1 MTLYLNKHIIICL
14 MINKLNLKKLIF
26 FPGLIN
32 IQINYINITKIF
44 LIAFTIVLL
53 GLSFSEAKKKEK
65 EEEEKDCLYCNK
77 YEKLKEW
84 PESERPEA
92 FIYEEVDYPKEM
104 FHKQNK
110 TSKLRQG
117 ESGKKVYARFV
128 KGKGQLNKYQHLMIR
143 DMAYFEALF
152 NEMLNDKNA
161 SVETLEGLKKGRE
174 AMRMSL
180 QISPK
185 AKTSE
190 AVLKFWATG
199 KMLKL
204 AHKKNK
210 KKKKKKAKIDPEI
223 SQRAAVLANMKK
235 QIATAKVNA
244 QRAAT
249 IEAQKQIETTK

>member
-1 MTLYLNKHIIICL
+1 MIPFCRSNQIIMYNYLII
-14 MINKLNLKKLIF
+14 KKKNIF
-26 FPGLIN
+26 KTS
-32 IQINYINITKIF
+32 TKILFSSIFIF
-44 LIAFTIVLL
+44 LLII
-53 GLSFSEAKKKEK
+53 SFSEAAKKKDD
-65 EEEEKDCLYCNK
+65 EKDCLYCNK
-77 YEKLKEW
+77 YEKLKDW

-92 FIYEEVDYPKEM
+92 FIYEEVDYPEGMFKEK
-104 FHKQNK
+104 FHK
-110 TSKLRQG
+110 TSKKKQG
-117 ESGKKVYARFV
+117 EAGKKVYQRFV

-152 NEMLNDKNA
+152 NEMLNDPKA

-199 KMLKL
+199 KMLTL
-204 AHKKNK
+204 AWKKNK

-223 SQRAAVLANMKK
+223 SERAAVLANMKK

-249 IEAQKQIETTK
+249 IEAQKQIEATK

>member
-1 MTLYLNKHIIICL
+1 MTR
-14 MINKLNLKKLIF
+14 KLSMEKFIF
-26 FPGLIN
+26 FPGLDKLN
-32 IQINYINITKIF
+32 INYIKISKIF
-44 LIAFTIVLL
+44 LIAFAIILF
-53 GLSFSEAKKKEK
+53 GFSFSESTEVEKKEK
-65 EEEEKDCLYCNK
+65 DCVYCKK
-77 YEKLKEW
+77 YEKLINW

-92 FIYEEVDYPKEM
+92 FIYEEFSYPEGM
-104 FHKQNK
+104 FHKNRK
-110 TSKLRQG
+110 TSKGKQ
-117 ESGKKVYARFV
+117 EVAGKKVYARFV
-128 KGKGQLNKYQHLMIR
+128 KGKSQLNKYQHLMIR

-152 NEMLNDKNA
+152 NEMLNDPKA

-185 AKTSE
+185 AKTSD

-199 KMLKL
+199 KMLTI

-210 KKKKKKAKIDPEI
+210 KKRKKNRKVDPEI
-223 SQRAAVLANMKK
+223 AERAAVLSSMKK

-249 IEAQKQIETTK
+249 IEAQKKIEAIK

>member
-1 MTLYLNKHIIICL
+1 MSHQVNKMTKNFLLESKFFLNFLVK
-14 MINKLNLKKLIF
+14 IF
-26 FPGLIN
+26 F
-32 IQINYINITKIF
+32 ITF
-44 LIAFTIVLL
+44 LILMFFI
-53 GLSFSEAKKKEK
+53 SFSEAKKKK
-65 EEEEKDCLYCNK
+65 EKDCLYCNK

-92 FIYEEVDYPKEM
+92 FIYEEVNYPEGM
-104 FHKQNK
+104 FTKKHT
-110 TSKLRQG
+110 TSKKRQG
-117 ESGKKVYARFV
+117 FAGKKVYHRFV
-128 KGKGQLNKYQHLMIR
+128 KAKSSLNKYQHLMIR
-143 DMAYFEALF
+143 DMSYFEALF
-152 NEMLNDKNA
+152 NEMLNDPKA

-199 KMLKL
+199 KMLKA

-223 SQRAAVLANMKK
+223 SQRAAVLANLKK

-244 QRAAT
+244 QRSAT
-249 IEAQKQIETTK
+249 IEAQKQIESAK

>member
-1 MTLYLNKHIIICL
+1 MF
-14 MINKLNLKKLIF
+14 INLLIKKENIF
-26 FPGLIN
+26 KTS
-32 IQINYINITKIF
+32 TKILFSTIFIF
-44 LIAFTIVLL
+44 LLTI
-53 GLSFSEAKKKEK
+53 SFLEAAKKKD
-65 EEEEKDCLYCNK
+65 EEKDCLYCNK
-77 YEKLKEW
+77 YEKLKDW
-84 PESERPEA
+84 PENERPEA
-92 FIYEEVDYPKEM
+92 FIYEEVDYPEEM
-104 FHKQNK
+104 FHKNNK
-110 TSKLRQG
+110 TSKRRQG
-117 ESGKKVYARFV
+117 EAGKKVYARFV

-152 NEMLNDKNA
+152 NEMLNDPKA

-204 AHKKNK
+204 AWKKNK

-223 SQRAAVLANMKK
+223 SERAAVLANMKK

-249 IEAQKQIETTK
+249 IEAQNQIEGTN